1 MSKKTAQI
9 IRRRTFREFMRR
21 EWKLL
26 ILSAVLFAI
35 ALIWISPLIIAFFTS
50 FKTNVDVK
58 KFVKTHNLL
67 PVKWVLDNYQ
77 FAWNNSAAPFLTMT
91 INSFIVS
98 GITVFLVLIIT
109 STSAYAYER
118 LNFPHKE
125 TLFWTVLGLSMIP
138 SAVALVPQYYL
149 YDTLGWTNKLIS
161 LITPNLGG
169 VFNIFLL
176 RNFMHG
182 IPKDLDESARIDGAN
197 DLMIYTRII
206 MPIMYPSLMV
216 VALFSFNGSWN
227 DLMWPSLSITSASKQ
242 TLTAGMRLLNDS
254 YGGYYERVLAAC
266 MLAMIPTFLLYL
278 VARKYFMQ
286 GLQLSAAVKG

>member
-1 MSKKTAQI
+1 MSKVKI
-9 IRRRTFREFMRR
+9 KRRPLREVLLR

-26 ILSAVLFAI
+26 LLSLVLFVIAI
-35 ALIWISPLIIAFFTS
+35 AWLSPFFFGFFTS

-58 KFVKTHNLL
+58 KFSKNMNIFPAVWTLE
-67 PVKWVLDNYQ
+67 NYA
-77 FAWNNSAAPFLTMT
+77 FAWNNSASPFLRMC

-98 GITVFLVLIIT
+98 GCTVALVLIIT

-118 LNFPHKE
+118 LEFPHKE
-125 TLFWTVLGLSMIP
+125 KIFWTVFGLSMIP
-138 SAVALVPQYYL
+138 GSVSLVSQYYL
-149 YDTLGWTNKLIS
+149 YDALNWTNELIC
-161 LITPNLGG
+161 LITPMLGG

-197 DLMIYTRII
+197 DFMIYTRII
-206 MPIMYPSLMV
+206 IPCMYPSLMV
-216 VALFSFNGSWN
+216 VTLFSFNGSGN
-227 DLMWPSLSITSASKQ
+227 DMMWPSLAITDSNKL

-254 YGGYYERVLAAC
+254 YGGYYERTLAAC

>member
-1 MSKKTAQI
+1 MYSTEQLTQRWEDQRAIKNLMGKYANI
-9 IRRRTFREFMRR
+9 VLLNREEEVFSRFWSGNEPTLAFNDGVYR
-21 EWKLL
+21 GVE
-26 ILSAVLFAI
+26 AV
-35 ALIWISPLIIAFFTS
+35 
-50 FKTNVDVK
+50 K
-58 KFVKTHNLL
+58 
-67 PVKWVLDNYQ
+67 
-77 FAWNNSAAPFLTMT
+77 
-91 INSFIVS
+91 
-98 GITVFLVLIIT
+98 
-109 STSAYAYER
+109 AYYNACR
-118 LNFPHKE
+118 DRN
-125 TLFWTVLGLSMIP
+125 
-138 SAVALVPQYYL
+138 ALVPQYYL
-149 YDTLGWTNKLIS
+149 YDSLGWTNKLIS